1 MTKIDTQVIELIGR
15 SRLSSEL
22 LRAGLEVAFPA
33 RDRGIDLI
41 AYADLSEDVDEFVAR
56 PIQMKAASTASF
68 SINAK
73 YERVASLV
81 IAYVWHLEDPNK
93 AVTYALTW
101 KEAFAIATEM
111 NYTISNTYKNKGSYA
126 TTAPSAP
133 LCQLLEPFK
142 MTPEKWRAKILEE
155 KGK

>member
-1 MTKIDTQVIELIGR
+1 MIPAHRPIGGATVTKIDAQIVELLGR
-15 SRLSSEL
+15 NRLSSEL

-41 AYADLSEDVDEFVAR
+41 AYADLSADVKEFIAR

-68 SINAK
+68 SINTK

-81 IAYVWHLEDPNK
+81 IAYVWHLEDPSK

-101 KEAFAIATEM
+101 KEALAVATEM
-111 NYTISNTYKNKGSYA
+111 GYTSSDAYKNDQAYSYEC
-126 TTAPSAP
+126 T
-133 LCQLLEPFK
+133 
-142 MTPEKWRAKILEE
+142 WRPPA
-155 KGK
+155 